1 VPFNMTL
8 SLQAGSTVIFS
19 VGPGSGRQNTGLS
32 ATITRPCALT
42 DEANSTP
49 TGEIT
54 RSAGQRSST
63 VPSKRR

>member
-1 VPFNMTL
+1 MTL
-8 SLQAGSTVIFS
+8 SLQAASTVIFS

-32 ATITRPCALT
+32 ATITRPCALS
-42 DEANSTP
+42 DKAISTS

-54 RSAGQRSST
+54 CSGWQRSST